1 MRLYLA
7 LAFLATITLG
17 GCGNRGGLTLPPKP
31 VTATTPVAPTAVPS
45 PTTATSAKDPNTAR
59 DPAQ

>member
-31 VTATTPVAPTAVPS
+31 ATATAPVAPTAVPS
-45 PTTATSAKDPNTAR
+45 PTTATSAKDP
-59 DPAQ
+59 